1 MITRGKL
8 CIFGPSAVAKTGYGT
23 ASHIRNACIKLSK
36 RERGGGAKRRSLRK
50 WKRYFF
56 LFRLIPCTMGSNAS
70 QLEKDIGAELFP
82 SNEHYFGLVSI
93 NIF

>member
-1 MITRGKL
+1 MYFWAERCGKDRIGD
-8 CIFGPSAVAKTGYGT
+8 CV
-23 ASHIRNACIKLSK
+23 SHKKCMYKIVKE
-36 RERGGGAKRRSLRK
+36 REGGGAKRRSLRK